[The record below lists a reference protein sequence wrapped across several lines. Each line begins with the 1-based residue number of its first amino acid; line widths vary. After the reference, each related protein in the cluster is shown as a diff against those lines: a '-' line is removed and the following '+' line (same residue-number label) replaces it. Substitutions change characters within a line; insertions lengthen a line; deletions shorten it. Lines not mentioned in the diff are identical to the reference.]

1 MPTSAQR
8 LQQEGYSRLTALVIA
23 NAGVE
28 NKEQAEEFLHSET
41 VHNPAK
47 IRNIEKVS
55 EIIWDHIYRKEK
67 ICVFGDYD
75 CDGVTGAAILYLML
89 KRLGADVE
97 GLAYPYCRRCRS
109 IYSMCIYYC
118 FGHRP

>member
-1 MPTSAQR
+1 MWKKAEIPTSAQR
-8 LQQEGYSRLTALVIA
+8 LQQEGYSKLTALVMA

-28 NKEQAEEFLHSET
+28 NKEQAEEFLHRET
-41 VHNPAK
+41 VHDPAK

-75 CDGVTGAAILYLML
+75 CCNSVPDAETT
-89 KRLGADVE
+89 
-97 GLAYPYCRRCRS
+97 RCRCDGETAGS
-109 IYSMCIYYC
+109 DL
-118 FGHRP
+118 

>member
-1 MPTSAQR
+1 MWKKAEVSANVQKLCR
-8 LQQEGYSRLTALVIA
+8 DGYPKLTTLVMA

-28 NKEQAEEFLHSET
+28 NKEQAEEFLYSET

-75 CDGVTGAAILYLML
+75 
-89 KRLGADVE
+89 
-97 GLAYPYCRRCRS
+97 
-109 IYSMCIYYC
+109 
-118 FGHRP
+118 

>member
-1 MPTSAQR
+1 MWKKADIPTSVQR
-8 LQQEGYSRLTALVIA
+8 LQREGYSKLTALVMA

-89 KRLGADVE
+89 KRLGADVMARLPDRIYE
-97 GLAYPYCRRCRS
+97 GYG
-109 IYSMCIYYC
+109 ISM
-118 FGHRP
+118 